1 MVVPSERYRVD
12 HQISG
17 GPIETWSG
25 LDERLHRPVTIRSA
39 SLHTEA
45 GQRLRLQARALARL
59 EHSGL
64 LHVLDTSADDE
75 RFAVITE
82 ALPTRHLGDELSARG
97 HLPPSEAVGIALE
110 VGEALAALHRA
121 GFAHGGLE
129 LHCVGRRENQHVVIL
144 DGPPTSDAVK
154 IPATPAD
161 DLESLAVLTHLLL
174 VGHPPITAPDGHHDL
189 HPAVPP
195 PLVPVLQRAL
205 DDHDPWPDTTAFV
218 LALRDTLPTLP
229 VATADFDESPPT
241 SFFAAERA
249 WFAPVGILLI
259 AAAVILTIGM
269 VIARTQVGQSI
280 IDNAKEVVGFD
291 ATTTTTEPGDKLF
304 ITRSTAP
311 SSQLEIIDIT
321 DFDPSGDDR
330 AEHPA
335 RIPLINDGTAG
346 GGWHTERY
354 TTRSF
359 GNLKEGVGL
368 IVTLGPPQQLD
379 RIRIG
384 SPSLDWSVEIYAA
397 DQPAGTVTDWGN
409 PVAIQTGIR
418 GAADISVDNV
428 SASTV
433 LIWITD
439 LGEEISTGGHRVTVS
454 DLEIE
459 GRPLFG

>member
-1 MVVPSERYRVD
+1 TPRIRHAAVD
-12 HQISG
+12 HPRAIG
-17 GPIETWSG
+17 RA
-25 LDERLHRPVTIRSA
+25 LERRGA
-39 SLHTEA
+39 A
-45 GQRLRLQARALARL
+45 GRVQKSVAAHERARALARL

-64 LHVLDTSADDE
+64 LHVLDTSTDDE

-82 ALPTRHLGDELSARG
+82 ALPERHLGDELHARG
-97 HLPPSEAVGIALE
+97 HLPPAEAVGIALE

-129 LHCVGRRENQHVVIL
+129 LHRVGRRENQHVVIL

-154 IPATPAD
+154 IPATPSE
-161 DLESLAVLTHLLL
+161 DLQSLAVLTHLLL
-174 VGHPPITAPDGHHDL
+174 VGHPPITAPDGRHDL
-189 HPAVPP
+189 HSAVPP

-205 DDHDPWPDTTAFV
+205 DDRDPWPDTTAFM
-218 LALRDTLPTLP
+218 LALRDILPSLP
-229 VATADFDESPPT
+229 AATVEFDESPPS

-249 WFAPVGILLI
+249 WFAPVGVLLI
-259 AAAVILTIGM
+259 VAAVILGIGI

-280 IDNAKEVVGFD
+280 IDNAKEVVGFE
-291 ATTTTTEPGDKLF
+291 TTTSTSEPETTAF

-321 DFDPSGDDR
+321 DFDPAGDDR
-330 AEHPA
+330 AEHPV
-335 RIPLINDGTAG
+335 RIPLINDGDSV

-354 TTRSF
+354 TTRNF

-368 IVTLGPPQQLD
+368 ILTLGPPQQLD
-379 RIRIG
+379 RLRIG

-397 DQPAGTVTDWGN
+397 DEPAGTVVDWGE
-409 PVAIQTGIR
+409 PVAAQSGIR
-418 GAADISVDNV
+418 GAADISLDDVA
-428 SASTV
+428 ASTV

-439 LGEEISTGGHRVTVS
+439 LGEGISTGGHRVTVT
-454 DLEIE
+454 DIEIE